1 MTIHNVHYIL
11 SLMTAARTAIIED
24 SYPTFLRTFFSKL
37 YAGDKAQFP
46 SWAVTA
52 LRGVGVDLLA

>member
-1 MTIHNVHYIL
+1 
-11 SLMTAARTAIIED
+11 MTAARTAIIED

-37 YAGDKAQFP
+37 YAGDKAKFP

-52 LRGVGVDLLA
+52 LRQVGVDLLA